1 MLIFGHT
8 VSKMSFHSGRC
19 GAQGELQLK
28 AGLCQ
33 GSCPGAGALC
43 DLCVWQDSVMPSQEP
58 RLDDKNDEADLP
70 SEDTD
75 GSEYFAI
82 PLALI
87 FSFSCLKKWKNMVNC
102 PVIFKANWP

>member
-1 MLIFGHT
+1 M
-8 VSKMSFHSGRC
+8 
-19 GAQGELQLK
+19 
-28 AGLCQ
+28 
-33 GSCPGAGALC
+33 C

-75 GSEYFAI
+75 GSEYFGTLESLL
-82 PLALI
+82 PSF
-87 FSFSCLKKWKNMVNC
+87 FSSSCLQKWKNMVNC

>member
-1 MLIFGHT
+1 MGG
-8 VSKMSFHSGRC
+8 SG
-19 GAQGELQLK
+19 GAAAEGR
-28 AGLCQ
+28 AHAHC
-33 GSCPGAGALC
+33 AGALC

-75 GSEYFAI
+75 GSECFGI

-87 FSFSCLKKWKNMVNC
+87 FSSSSLQKWKNMVNC